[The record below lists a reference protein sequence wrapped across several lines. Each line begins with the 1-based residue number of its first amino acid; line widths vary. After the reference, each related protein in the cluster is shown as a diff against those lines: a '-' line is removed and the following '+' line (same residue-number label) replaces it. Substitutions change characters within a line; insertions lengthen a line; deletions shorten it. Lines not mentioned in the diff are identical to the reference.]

1 MRITL
6 AAVTAGA
13 LALLGACQP
22 ANPPD
27 LIIYGGAVHTGVDGQ
42 APAEAVSIRGGRI
55 VAVGAMDDLI
65 EDFGGHTRL
74 LDLKGA
80 HLYPGFTDAH
90 VHLRGVGERETT
102 LDLDEIASIAQLT
115 DAVSKAASAA
125 TDSRTLIGRG
135 WIETHWPEARFPT
148 RQDIDAVTGE
158 RPALLTRADGHAL
171 LANSAALEKAGLLV
185 ANPAQPDGGR
195 IELDADGMPTGML
208 IDNAMGLVASLSGP
222 ASEAEIAEAY
232 ELGAK
237 RYASLGWTG
246 GHNMSVPAA
255 DIALI
260 NTLSDEG
267 RLPLRI
273 YNAVDGEDPEAF
285 SVMGASDGALV
296 TTRAIKLY
304 MDGALGSR
312 GALLADPYADRPG
325 ETGLQLARPQQTMD
339 TLRRAY
345 LESVQVCFHAIG
357 DLGNTLV
364 LDWMEKTFREND
376 SEAGEDLR
384 WRIEHA
390 QIIDPDDIPRFAEL
404 GIIPSMQP
412 SHAIGDLYFAPDRLG
427 DQRLDGAYA
436 WRALIDSGAI
446 IAGGS
451 DAPVEQGDPRI
462 EFYAA
467 IARKD
472 LRGAS
477 GDNWRPDQ
485 KVTREE
491 ALKMFTLWPA
501 YASFRE
507 DVLGTIEAG
516 KLADLTAFD
525 EDILTIPE
533 LDILT
538 VEPVLTVV
546 GGAVVFESPDQD

>member
-1 MRITL
+1 MRKLVSLVSII
-6 AAVTAGA
+6 AGIAVT
-13 LALLGACQP
+13 ACQP

-27 LIIYGGAVHTGVDGQ
+27 LIIYGGTIHTGVDG
-42 APAEAVSIRGGRI
+42 APTAEAVSIRDARI
-55 VAVGAMDDLI
+55 VAVGSTDDLI
-65 EDFGGHTRL
+65 GDFGGRTRL
-74 LDLKGA
+74 LDLNGG

-102 LDLDEIASIAQLT
+102 LDLDEIASIAELI
-115 DAVSKAASAA
+115 DVVGAAARELPA
-125 TDSRTLIGRG
+125 NRALIGRG
-135 WIETHWPEARFPT
+135 WIETHWPEGRFPT

-158 RPALLTRADGHAL
+158 RPTLLTRADGHAL
-171 LANSAALEKAGLLV
+171 VANSAALERSGLLT
-185 ANPAQPDGGR
+185 ASPAQPDGGR
-195 IELDADGMPTGML
+195 IELDADGLPTGML
-208 IDNAMGLVASLSGP
+208 IDNAMSLVAALSGP
-222 ASEAEIAEAY
+222 SSDEAVAEAY
-232 ELGAK
+232 RLGAE

-246 GHNMSVPAA
+246 GHNMSVAPS

-260 NTLSDEG
+260 NRLSDEG
-267 RLPLRI
+267 VLPLRI
-273 YNAVDGEDPEAF
+273 YNAVDGQAGDAF
-285 SVMGASDGALV
+285 SVMGSSDAGLV

-312 GALLADPYADRPG
+312 GALLSDPYSDRPG
-325 ETGLQLARPQQTMD
+325 ETGLQLAQPQATMD
-339 TLRRAY
+339 ILRRAY
-345 LESVQVCFHAIG
+345 LEGVQVCFHAIG
-357 DLGNTLV
+357 DLGNTLT
-364 LDWMEKTFREND
+364 LDWMGRTFRQNETD
-376 SEAGEDLR
+376 AERDPR

-390 QIIDPDDIPRFAEL
+390 QIIAPADIPRFVQL
-404 GIIPSMQP
+404 GVIPSMQP

-427 DQRLDGAYA
+427 DERLDGAYA

-467 IARKD
+467 VARKD
-472 LRGAS
+472 LSGQA
-477 GDNWRPDQ
+477 GDNWRAEQ

-491 ALKMFTLWPA
+491 ALKMFTVWPA

-507 DVLGTIEAG
+507 DDLGTIEAG

-546 GGAVVFESPDQD
+546 GGAVVFEADQR